1 MSKKR
6 FRQDLLYH
14 LRDFEITV
22 PPLRDWQEDI
32 MPLAEFFREIANQE
46 LERSVKGFD
55 ATACKALLAYP
66 WPGNVRELKQK
77 VLSAV
82 LHTEDDMITENEL
95 ELGGEQTATSAG
107 FTLKSSE
114 EEKDRILRALNQ
126 ADGNKRQ
133 AAKLL
138 GIGRT
143 TLYNKLKE
151 YGLGDV

>member
-1 MSKKR
+1 M
-6 FRQDLLYH
+6 
-14 LRDFEITV
+14 
-22 PPLRDWQEDI
+22 
-32 MPLAEFFREIANQE
+32 AEFFREIANQE
-46 LERSVKGFD
+46 LEQNVKGFN
-55 ATACKALLAYP
+55 ASARNILLAYP

-77 VLSAV
+77 ILSAV

-95 ELGGEQTATSAG
+95 ELGGEQTAASTG

-114 EEKDRILRALNQ
+114 EEKDRIMRALNQ

-151 YGLGDV
+151 YGLEDV